1 MVFSSLKIW
10 SIVESIR
17 LSGVVPEIFASRDDI
32 VSDVWHKELLL
43 ERGKSYLIEA
53 ASGTGK
59 SSLCSYLYG
68 QRGDYRGVIS
78 FDNEDVS
85 HFDINKWCSI
95 RQKSISIL
103 FQDLRL
109 FGELTALENVEIKN
123 CITHYRDIKQIKAW
137 FEELGIG
144 DKLNARIDRMSYGQQ
159 QRVALIRALC
169 QPYDFLFLDEPIS
182 HLDDR
187 NSDIM
192 RDIILREAKTSGA
205 AIIATSIG
213 KHMNI
218 DYDNILCL

>member
-1 MVFSSLKIW
+1 MIN
-10 SIVESIR
+10 SIK
-17 LSGVVPEIFASRDDI
+17 LNNVVPEIFATREDLCSDI
-32 VSDVWHKELLL
+32 WHKEVEF
-43 ERGKSYLIEA
+43 ERGKLYLIEA

-68 QRGDYRGVIS
+68 QRGDYRGDIL
-78 FDNEDVS
+78 FDSHDVRQ
-85 HFDINKWCSI
+85 NTTNNWCDL

-109 FGELTALENVEIKN
+109 FGELTAMENVEIKN
-123 CITHYRDIKQIKAW
+123 RITGIHSIETINRW

-144 DKLNARIDRMSYGQQ
+144 DKRTSLISHMSYGQQ

-169 QPYDFLFLDEPIS
+169 QPIDFLLLDEPIS
-182 HLDDR
+182 HLDDK

-192 RDIILREAKTSGA
+192 RDIILREAQRQGA
-205 AIIATSIG
+205 AVIATSIG

-218 DYDNILCL
+218 DYDKYLRL

>member
-1 MVFSSLKIW
+1 MK
-10 SIVESIR
+10 EIR
-17 LSGVVPEIFASRDDI
+17 LQGVVPEIFAERNDI
-32 VSDVWHKELLL
+32 SSDIWLTDTVL
-43 ERGKSYLIEA
+43 ERGKTYLIEA

-68 QRGDYRGVIS
+68 QRGDYRGLIS
-78 FDNEDVS
+78 FDGEDVKGYN
-85 HFDINKWCSI
+85 INHWCDI
-95 RQKSISIL
+95 RQRNISIL

-109 FGELTALENVEIKN
+109 FGELTALENIEIKN
-123 CITHYRDIKQIKAW
+123 RITKHRSLKQIEEW
-137 FEELGIG
+137 FEELGIS

-182 HLDDR
+182 HLDDK

-192 RDIILREAKTSGA
+192 RDIILREASASGA
-205 AIIATSIG
+205 AVVATSIG

-218 DYDNILCL
+218 DYDKTLRL